1 MTLDEAFIIY
11 KKLVLTLSSQRS
23 QKTEEGRWE
32 RHLAPIAGNW
42 ELNDIGSLRIYEL
55 KAHLVSKNLAPQ
67 SVYHCLSLLR
77 RVLNRS
83 VEWELYAGPVPKIRM
98 PRFDNRRIRF
108 LSKIEADRLLG
119 QLQKTSI
126 LWHDIALFDLNTG
139 LRRGEILTITP
150 ENIDLNAKICTILDT
165 KTHTGRTIPL
175 NCDAY
180 EIAKKYIYES
190 KNYSNPIFNIKGEKI
205 NPHSHIFRDAVKFC
219 ALNQGVTDR
228 RAKVCFHTLR
238 HTFASWLVQAG
249 VPIQVVSQLLG
260 HSSLK
265 MTLRY
270 AHLAPEQGKAAVIKL
285 PVFLN
290 KT

>member
-11 KKLVLTLSSQRS
+11 KNLVLAMTSKRS

-42 ELNDIGSLRIYEL
+42 ELNDVGSLKIYEL

-83 VEWELYAGPVPKIRM
+83 VEWELYPGPVPKIRM

-108 LSKIEADRLLG
+108 LSKLEADRLLG

-139 LRRGEILTITP
+139 LRRGEILSITP

-190 KNYSNPIFNIKGEKI
+190 KNYSNPIFNINGEKI
-205 NPHSHIFRDAVKFC
+205 DPHSHIFRDAVKSC

-228 RAKVCFHTLR
+228 RSKVCFHTLR
-238 HTFASWLVQAG
+238 
-249 VPIQVVSQLLG
+249 PVSYTHL
-260 HSSLK
+260 
-265 MTLRY
+265 TL
-270 AHLAPEQGKAAVIKL
+270 PTIPDV
-285 PVFLN
+285 
-290 KT
+290 